1 MEVAKGILLKAIAEV
16 EHSPQVRSAT
26 ALFMVTAWVIDS
38 NCFIHMGQVGDQRL
52 KPDLEGVIGGGHSK
66 AYIAAGVHHEV
77 GNVPIVKHPKRPK
90 ILKELESLLTTIP
103 IPDNQVKGLAQR
115 IGERAAPQDVDLS
128 LMVLATRLAG
138 QGEDVCLVS
147 DDFKMTK
154 TGQRVHL
161 PYTTCPPST
170 FLLRL
175 SKMAKTG
182 ESKKRLKSLSKRVR
196 AEEMRYAISRRNEYD
211 VQDKLTWLIDGII
224 DSGAGRV
231 RTRAAPLKTGE
242 ETGGGISAQ
251 AKDLRRHL
259 LGEKVKQSKVTQ
271 LNTLPEACAQLAVV
285 EDVLEGLGKK
295 VKDGEPSEL
304 LENLQK
310 VYLDAQEDLAIRL
323 APLTGEEG
331 SIAMAALTP
340 TLCRLEISMAIVA
353 RSAGQSVEAE
363 RLLAS
368 AGLRAAL
375 IDDDEAEV
383 EALYP
388 LGLLALHAGDMSK
401 ASRVLRA
408 AAVEA
413 EKVPER
419 QLEVTLAAS
428 LASQLDGDSHIASRL
443 VEQVHDMVDGNEAE
457 AIGPIE
463 RLGDALIAVG
473 EPALAIE
480 IYDEALECA
489 VETEDGT
496 SVQRLSESI
505 ARCDAAMGAEDVR
518 IVERL
523 RGLVDQINTMDDD
536 TTAAFE
542 ERIGEIE
549 ERRKTLEEPLDAA
562 YGEWTAVSVLTGGT
576 NEIEV
581 LSVDVKDGT
590 SGPETLA
597 VIYHPGIGNLGLWLP
612 DTALETG
619 DVGRYKISFVDG
631 AKAKVAAAPD
641 SLRHDSRIRALIT
654 IEDPKHAHLQ
664 HLI

>member
-1 MEVAKGILLKAIAEV
+1 
-16 EHSPQVRSAT
+16 
-26 ALFMVTAWVIDS
+26 
-38 NCFIHMGQVGDQRL
+38 
-52 KPDLEGVIGGGHSK
+52 
-66 AYIAAGVHHEV
+66 
-77 GNVPIVKHPKRPK
+77 
-90 ILKELESLLTTIP
+90 
-103 IPDNQVKGLAQR
+103 
-115 IGERAAPQDVDLS
+115 
-128 LMVLATRLAG
+128 
-138 QGEDVCLVS
+138 
-147 DDFKMTK
+147 
-154 TGQRVHL
+154 
-161 PYTTCPPST
+161 
-170 FLLRL
+170 
-175 SKMAKTG
+175 MAKTG

-259 LGEKVKQSKVTQ
+259 LGEKVKQSKVTR

-523 RGLVDQINTMDDD
+523 RGLVDQINTMDNG

-664 HLI
+664 NLI